1 MSLFDLVGLNHYATM
16 QFSYCGLPAFVPA
29 AHFLK
34 KEKHMIILT
43 SGQKVITERKDAAW
57 PEAFFESLLPHLKT
71 GTIRMKKGE
80 L

>member
-1 MSLFDLVGLNHYATM
+1 
-16 QFSYCGLPAFVPA
+16 
-29 AHFLK
+29 
-34 KEKHMIILT
+34 MIIIT
-43 SGQKVITERKDAAW
+43 SGQKVITEGKDAAW